1 MKRFGIIVLVT
12 MMAIWVGVMAKDA
25 HAAHDTNISISPMN
39 ESMVLNPGDVYKSS
53 FLVVNPGFSED
64 ILYYHTVIKPFYVDE
79 NYDPVFENIGSS
91 QIAEWITITSGAT
104 GALGPNESGRVEFTI
119 NVPENAPAGG
129 QYAVI
134 EAEVDLEPATTGAIN
149 IGEGMGINHVILAE
163 ITGETVI
170 SGDILDA
177 GVSGFMLGGDITA
190 YSTVENTGNVHGVA
204 KYLMEVR
211 PLFSDEVIYSN
222 NMESVETHYV
232 LPDRKL
238 YNETRWME
246 TPSIGIFNVSYIVEF
261 QGLRSEV
268 TRIVIVCP
276 WWLVFMIVFGA
287 LVLIIKIISSIKI
300 RKERKAV
307 NF

>member
-1 MKRFGIIVLVT
+1 M
-12 MMAIWVGVMAKDA
+12 
-25 HAAHDTNISISPMN
+25 
-39 ESMVLNPGDVYKSS
+39 
-53 FLVVNPGFSED
+53 
-64 ILYYHTVIKPFYVDE
+64 IKPFYVDE
-79 NYDPVFENIGSS
+79 NYDPVFEDIGSS

-104 GALGPNESGRVEFTI
+104 GALGPNESERVEFTI

-134 EAEVDLEPATTGAIN
+134 EAEVDLEPATIGAIN

-163 ITGETVI
+163 ITGETVT

-211 PLFSDEVIYSN
+211 PLFSNDVIYSN
-222 NMESVETHYV
+222 NTDSVESHYI

-287 LVLIIKIISSIKI
+287 LILIVKIISSIKI
-300 RKERKAV
+300 QKERKVA